1 MPKYFALLSGRDQR
15 WIYLQG
21 GAEIEIIEVPDHL
34 VADWAKA
41 ARADREAFPALVKQ
55 NIVEGDVGAI
65 IAVIDADGFSD
76 FSSSPLER

>member
-1 MPKYFALLSGRDQR
+1 MDIP
-15 WIYLQG
+15 
-21 GAEIEIIEVPDHL
+21 AEIEIIVPDHL
-34 VADWAKA
+34 VADWAKVF